1 MKLEIGMYV
10 RTKRGLIGQIVR
22 INKDSVAIEFN
33 KMWQDQ
39 IRLENIIK
47 ASFNIIDLIKEGDY
61 VNGKEVYSIGLAKA
75 IYNIINFKDGT
86 FIINYDEVKSI
97 VTKEQFEKL
106 KYKVGD

>member
-10 RTKRGLIGQIVR
+10 RTKRGKIGQIVR

-61 VNGKEVYSIGLAKA
+61 VNGKKVYSIGLA
-75 IYNIINFKDGT
+75 
-86 FIINYDEVKSI
+86 
-97 VTKEQFEKL
+97 
-106 KYKVGD
+106 